1 MSENK
6 KYTIIVRKQRVEVSE
21 AVYRAYHKEREAERY
36 QNKLIRQ
43 NELSLERF
51 RDDGVN
57 IDYLIVR
64 VQPDI
69 VDKLIHQEKLEALWS
84 ALQSLSEDE
93 RSLID
98 ELFFNEKSERE
109 LSAIISVPQKTIN
122 DRKKRILLKLRRLI
136 EN

>member
-6 KYTIIVRKQRVEVSE
+6 KYTIIVKKQRVTVSE

-51 RDDGVN
+51 HEDGVN

-64 VQPDI
+64 VQADI
-69 VDKLIHQEKLEALWS
+69 VDKLIYQEQLESLWS
-84 ALQSLSEDE
+84 ALQSLPVDE
-93 RSLID
+93 RSLIG
-98 ELFFNEKSERE
+98 ELFFNEKSERKLASE
-109 LSAIISVPQKTIN
+109 LGMATMTLH
-122 DRKKRILLKLRRLI
+122 DRKHRILKKLRELL

>member
-6 KYTIIVRKQRVEVSE
+6 KYTIVVKRQRVEVSE

-43 NELSLERF
+43 SELSLERF
-51 RDDGVN
+51 QDDGVN
-57 IDYLIVR
+57 VDYLIVR

-69 VDKLIHQEKLEALWS
+69 VDKLIQQEQLEVLWKALY
-84 ALQSLSEDE
+84 SLPEDE

-98 ELFFNEKSERE
+98 ELFFNDKSERE

-122 DRKKRILLKLRRLI
+122 DRKKRILLKLRKLI

>member
-1 MSENK
+1 MSKNK
-6 KYTIIVRKQRVEVSE
+6 KYTIVVKQQRVEVSE

-51 RDDGVN
+51 REDGVN

-69 VDKLIHQEKLEALWS
+69 VDRLIHQEQLEALWI
-84 ALQSLSEDE
+84 ALQSLPEDE

-109 LSAIISVPQKTIN
+109 LSTMISVPQKTIN
-122 DRKKRILLKLRRLI
+122 DRKKRILLKLRKLI

>member
-6 KYTIIVRKQRVEVSE
+6 KYTIVVKQQRVAVSE

-51 RDDGVN
+51 QEDGVN

-69 VDKLIHQEKLEALWS
+69 VDKLIQQEQLEALWI
-84 ALQSLSEDE
+84 ALQSLPEDE

-109 LSAIISVPQKTIN
+109 LSAMISVPQKTIN

-136 EN
+136 EG

>member
-1 MSENK
+1 MSDKK
-6 KYTIIVRKQRVEVSE
+6 KYTIVVKRQRVEVSE

-36 QNKLIRQ
+36 QSKLIRQ

-51 RDDGVN
+51 REDGVN

-69 VDKLIHQEKLEALWS
+69 LDKLIHQEQLTALWI
-84 ALQSLSEDE
+84 ALQSLSEEE

-98 ELFFNEKSERE
+98 ELFFNDKSERMLASE
-109 LSAIISVPQKTIN
+109 LGIATMTLH
-122 DRKKRILLKLRRLI
+122 DRKHRILKKLRKLL

>member
-1 MSENK
+1 MSGNK
-6 KYTIIVRKQRVEVSE
+6 KYTIVVKHQRIEVSE
-21 AVYRAYHKEREAERY
+21 AIYRAYHKEREAECY

-51 RDDGVN
+51 QEDGVN
-57 IDYLIVR
+57 IDYLIIH

-69 VDKLIHQEKLEALWS
+69 VDRLIHQEQLEALWI
-84 ALQSLSEDE
+84 ALQFLPEDE

-109 LSAIISVPQKTIN
+109 LSAMISVPQKTIN

-136 EN
+136 EG

>member
-6 KYTIIVRKQRVEVSE
+6 KYTIVVKRQRVEVSE
-21 AVYRAYHKEREAERY
+21 AVYHAYHKEREAERY
-36 QNKLIRQ
+36 RNKLIRQ

-51 RDDGVN
+51 HEAGVN

-69 VDKLIHQEKLEALWS
+69 LDKLIHQEQLEALWI
-84 ALQSLSEDE
+84 ALQSLPKDE

-98 ELFFNEKSERE
+98 ELFFNKKSE
-109 LSAIISVPQKTIN
+109 SQVAKSMGVNQSTIS
-122 DRKKRILLKLRRLI
+122 RRLLKILSKLRNLM
-136 EN
+136 EK

>member
-6 KYTIIVRKQRVEVSE
+6 KYTIVVKHQRVAVSE

-51 RDDGVN
+51 HEDGVN

-69 VDKLIHQEKLEALWS
+69 VDRLIHQEQLEALWI
-84 ALQSLSEDE
+84 ALQSLPEDE

-109 LSAIISVPQKTIN
+109 LSTMISVPQKTIN

>member
-6 KYTIIVRKQRVEVSE
+6 KYTIVIKRQRVEVSE
-21 AVYRAYHKEREAERY
+21 AIYRAYHKEREAERY

-51 RDDGVN
+51 REDGVN

-69 VDKLIHQEKLEALWS
+69 VDRLIHQEQLEALWS
-84 ALQSLSEDE
+84 ALQSLPEDE

-98 ELFFNEKSERE
+98 ELLFNDKKEADLAAE
-109 LSAIISVPQKTIN
+109 LLVTQQAISK
-122 DRKKRILLKLRRLI
+122 RKKKILDKLNKMI
-136 EN
+136 NF

>member
-1 MSENK
+1 MSVNK
-6 KYTIIVRKQRVEVSE
+6 KYTIIVKRQRVEVSE

-36 QNKLIRQ
+36 QNKLIRK

-51 RDDGVN
+51 HEDGVN

-69 VDKLIHQEKLEALWS
+69 VDKLIHQEQLESLWAALDI
-84 ALQSLSEDE
+84 LPEDE

-98 ELFFNEKSERE
+98 EIFFNEKSESQIAQSIG
-109 LSAIISVPQKTIN
+109 LNQSTVS
-122 DRKKRILLKLRRLI
+122 RRLSKILSKLKKLI
-136 EN
+136 EI

>member
-6 KYTIIVRKQRVEVSE
+6 KYTIIVKKQRVEVSE

-51 RDDGVN
+51 HEDGVN
-57 IDYLIVR
+57 IDYLIVC
-64 VQPDI
+64 VQADI
-69 VDKLIHQEKLEALWS
+69 VDKLIHQEQLESLWS
-84 ALQSLSEDE
+84 ALQSLPEDE

-98 ELFFNEKSERE
+98 ELFFNKKSERKLALE
-109 LSAIISVPQKTIN
+109 LGMATMTLH
-122 DRKKRILLKLRRLI
+122 DRKHRILKKLRELR

>member
-6 KYTIIVRKQRVEVSE
+6 KYTIVVKRQRVEVSE

-36 QNKLIRQ
+36 QNKLNRQ

-51 RDDGVN
+51 REDGVN

-64 VQPDI
+64 VQSDI
-69 VDKLIHQEKLEALWS
+69 LDKLIHQEQLEALWL
-84 ALQSLSEDE
+84 ALQSLPEDE

-98 ELFFNEKSERE
+98 ELFFNDKSERILAAE
-109 LSAIISVPQKTIN
+109 LDIPRMTLSDK
-122 DRKKRILLKLRRLI
+122 KKRILRKLKKLL